1 MKYLELEQ
9 NYEKERREKASME
22 NYIKSIRVLP
32 SPSKNISFGN
42 DQIISDLLI
51 LANEELERKSILLS
65 ELQSKIEYLEGK
77 NLESM
82 NEQQLE
88 GLRIF
93 YGSKLSSIVA
103 TLTNLT
109 NKQK

>member
-1 MKYLELEQ
+1 
-9 NYEKERREKASME
+9 ME
-22 NYIKSIRVLP
+22 HYIQSNKVVLAHSKSI
-32 SPSKNISFGN
+32 NFGN
-42 DQIISDLLI
+42 DQTISDLLL
-51 LANEELERKSILLS
+51 LANEELEKKSKLVS
-65 ELQSKIEYLEGK
+65 ELNSKIEYLEGK
-77 NLESM
+77 NLECM
-82 NEQQLE
+82 NEEQLE